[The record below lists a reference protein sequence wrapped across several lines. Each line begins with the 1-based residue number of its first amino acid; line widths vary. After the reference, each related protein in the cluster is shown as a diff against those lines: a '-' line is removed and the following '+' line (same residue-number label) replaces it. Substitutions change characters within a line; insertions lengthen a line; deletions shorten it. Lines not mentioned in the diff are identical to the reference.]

1 MALLAAA
8 FAAAPRASA
17 QAPDPSPHSDAALVT
32 DVASVRPG
40 GTFDVALRLRLDS
53 GWHAYWLNPGDS
65 GLPVRIAWTLPNG
78 VTAGPLRFPPPARY
92 TLAGLTSY
100 AHKGEAF
107 FVTRVAVPPS
117 ASGRVTLRGTAAWL
131 VCADVCL
138 PAQTDV
144 SLTVPVGDGTGRTA
158 DADALDA
165 ARAALPRPAEGWT
178 AAAAATAAGY
188 TLTLAPPA
196 GVSLDGA
203 TFFPSEGAV
212 LDHAATQTFRPE
224 GSAWAVELARSAYA
238 DTTASRLRGVLVPAS
253 GPAVEIDAAVAGAP
267 MAPAGDAPARSA
279 AWMLLLAF
287 GGGLLLNLMPCVFPV
302 LSLKVL
308 SFAQG
313 HDPAELRRSGL
324 AFGAGVVVSFVALAG
339 LLVALR
345 AGGASL
351 GWGFQLQSPPVVAAL
366 AALMTLLALSLFGV
380 VELGAGL
387 ASASARLDTRSG
399 PAGAFGSGVLAVAV
413 ASPCT
418 APLMGA
424 ALGWAL
430 AQPAGLAL
438 VAFAVLGVGMALP
451 VVALSFWPGLSARL
465 PRPGAWM
472 ETLKQALAFPLL
484 LTAVWLVWVFGRQTG
499 IDGAATL
506 LAALVLVGLA
516 AWVLGR
522 WPSARV
528 GARARWTTRTVA
540 VALVLVAAA
549 LVGRVPA
556 AAAETGGSGGW
567 EPFDADRVAALVAD
581 GQPVFV
587 DYTAAWCLTCQV
599 NKRTTLRT
607 DAVEAAFA
615 QAGVVRVE
623 ADWTDRDPTIERS
636 LASFGRSGVPLYVL
650 YPGGGREPVLLPEVL
665 TPDLVIDAL
674 DGVGTSVA
682 AAE

>member
-1 MALLAAA
+1 
-8 FAAAPRASA
+8 
-17 QAPDPSPHSDAALVT
+17 VT
-32 DVASVRPG
+32 DAASVRPG
-40 GTFDVALRLRLDS
+40 GAVDVALRLRLDD

-65 GLPVRIAWTLPNG
+65 GLPVRVAWTLPDG
-78 VTAGPLRFPPPARY
+78 VTAGPLRFPPPSRY
-92 TLAGLTSY
+92 ALAGLTSY
-100 AHKGEAF
+100 AHEGEAYF
-107 FVTRVAVPPS
+107 LTRVAVP
-117 ASGRVTLRGTAAWL
+117 ATAAGAVTLTGEATWL

-138 PAQTDV
+138 PAEADV
-144 SLTVPVGDGTGRTA
+144 SITIPVGDGTGRTA
-158 DADALDA
+158 DADAVDA

-178 AAAAATAAGY
+178 AAAAATAGGY
-188 TLTLAPPA
+188 TLTLAPPD

-203 TFFPSEGAV
+203 MFFPSEAAL
-212 LDHAATQTFRPE
+212 LDHATEQTFRRE
-224 GSAWAVELARSAYA
+224 GSAWAVELASSAFA
-238 DTTASRLRGVLVPAS
+238 DTVATRLHGVLVPAD
-253 GPAVEIDAAVAGAP
+253 GPAVEIDAEVAGAP
-267 MAPAGDAPARSA
+267 AAPAGDAPARSA
-279 AWMLLLAF
+279 AWMLLLAL

-313 HDPAELRRSGL
+313 HDPVQLRRTGL
-324 AFGAGVVVSFVALAG
+324 AFGAGVVMSFVALAG
-339 LLVALR
+339 VLVALR

-351 GWGFQLQSPPVVAAL
+351 GWGFQLQSPPVVAGL
-366 AALMTLLALSLFGV
+366 AALMTVLALSLFGV
-380 VELGAGL
+380 VEIGTGL

-399 PAGAFGSGVLAVAV
+399 VAGAFGSGVLAVAV

-438 VAFAVLGVGMALP
+438 LAFAVLGVGMALP
-451 VVALSFWPGLSARL
+451 VVALSFAPGLSARL

-499 IDGAATL
+499 VDGAATL
-506 LAALVLVGLA
+506 LASLVLVGLA
-516 AWVLGR
+516 AWVVGR
-522 WPSARV
+522 WPAARV
-528 GARARWTTRTVA
+528 GARARWTTRA
-540 VALVLVAAA
+540 VALSLVAIAVA

-556 AAAETGGSGGW
+556 AAAETGAADGW
-567 EPFDADRVAALVAD
+567 EPFDPARVEALVAD
-581 GQPVFV
+581 GRPVFV

-607 DAVEAAFA
+607 ADVEAAFVR
-615 QAGVVRVE
+615 AGVVRVE
-623 ADWTDRDPTIERS
+623 ADWTDRDPVIERS

-665 TPDLVIDAL
+665 TPDVVLEAL
-674 DGVGTSVA
+674 DGVGTEVA
-682 AAE
+682 SSE